1 MRNELCQ
8 REDEL
13 LDALGRG
20 FLGRELE
27 DHIVG
32 CAPCAELHMVA
43 GALLDDRSH
52 SIVEA
57 PIPTSG
63 GMWWRMR
70 LRQRHDA
77 EGKARRSLLF
87 GQAATLSVAIA
98 LMIFFFGADLM
109 VTAREVVSTVRFST
123 PLLLAILTTI
133 LLAPIAGWVAIRG
146 K

>member
-13 LDALGRG
+13 LNALGRG
-20 FLGRELE
+20 FLGSELE
-27 DHIVG
+27 DHIVA

-43 GALLDDRSH
+43 GALLDDRAH
-52 SIVEA
+52 SIAEA

-77 EGKARRSLLF
+77 EGKARRSLLV

-109 VTAREVVSTVRFST
+109 VAAREVVSTVRVST
-123 PLLLAILTTI
+123 PLLLAILTTV